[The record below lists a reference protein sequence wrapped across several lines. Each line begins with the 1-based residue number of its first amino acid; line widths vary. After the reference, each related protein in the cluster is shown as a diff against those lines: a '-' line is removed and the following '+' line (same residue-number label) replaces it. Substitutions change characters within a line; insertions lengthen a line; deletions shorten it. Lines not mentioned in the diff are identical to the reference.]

1 MIDRTQLTEARRLL
15 IGTPGNAAERVID
28 EAFDALLDFPTDEQV
43 EAGVVAYEIEFP
55 CICGPEYS
63 ERGLV
68 SPHCTHHDGEA
79 VVRAVLE
86 AVRDTMIGDN
96 RD

>member
-1 MIDRTQLTEARRLL
+1 MIDRTQLTEAL
-15 IGTPGNAAERVID
+15 IDHTLGCVP
-28 EAFDALLDFPTDEQV
+28 DEQV